1 MMGTPPA
8 ILAQVQKTDQVGTFE
23 MSQEQAMIVTELLYS
38 ECDEIETKATEILAN
53 LLSIY
58 KNTEDD
64 IVEVYQENELLE
76 YAMVPAM
83 ALKGKRFALSVQNNA
98 REERNIKE
106 LKSIM
111 LNYSQQGL
119 LPFDTVVKLYDTYS
133 LKDLKRSV
141 EFIMKK
147 AEESKSLQ
155 QQNMIEAQTQAE
167 KAKVDMVQ
175 EYEMMK
181 KNIDKQLKEMQI
193 QMDSSIKQK
202 QLSIQEAQLELKNK
216 EIAARLQ
223 TDIAKIETE
232 REVEMAYLEDQSKH
246 QSISHEL
253 EALRL
258 KIEAITSSLDIDMK
272 KTVGLSKAK
281 TYGKEK
287 IKD

>member
-1 MMGTPPA
+1 M
-8 ILAQVQKTDQVGTFE
+8 
-23 MSQEQAMIVTELLYS
+23 LYS
-38 ECDEIETKATEILAN
+38 ECDEIETKSTEVLAN

-58 KNTEDD
+58 KNKEDD

-76 YAMVPAM
+76 YAVVPAQ
-83 ALKGKRFALSVQNNA
+83 ALSGKRFALAVHNNA
-98 REERNIKE
+98 REEKNIKE
-106 LKSIM
+106 LKGIM

-141 EFIMKK
+141 EFMMKK

-155 QQNMIEAQTQAE
+155 QQQAFEAQTQAE

-181 KNIDKQLKEMQI
+181 KNIDKQLKEMQL
-193 QMDSSIKQK
+193 QMDSSFKQK
-202 QLSIQEAQLELKNK
+202 QLEIQQAQLELSKK
-216 EIAARLQ
+216 QIAGKLQ

-258 KIEAITSSLDIDMK
+258 KIDAITSSLDINVK
-272 KTVGLSKAK
+272 KVVGLSKAK